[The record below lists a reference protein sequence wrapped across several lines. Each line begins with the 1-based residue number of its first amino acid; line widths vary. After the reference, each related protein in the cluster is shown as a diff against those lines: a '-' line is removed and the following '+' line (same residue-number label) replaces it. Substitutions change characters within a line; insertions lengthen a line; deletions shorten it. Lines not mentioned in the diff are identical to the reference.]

1 MGQKINPIGF
11 RIGISKD
18 WYSKWYST
26 PYDYPKLCVED
37 FKIRRYLEKRFE
49 PAGLKDILIER
60 SGNIL
65 NITIRVS
72 SPGMVIGKGGAGVE
86 SAEKEIKKITKS
98 SVKITAE
105 EVKNPEVHAMIIAQ
119 KISNQ
124 MKKRVKHGRASQM
137 AVKAAMDKGAKGI
150 KIIISGCLSGGSSIA
165 RRETYKDGS
174 IPTQRLRADIDYAQV
189 HCQMPFGK
197 IGIKVWVY
205 KGDLEI

>member
-11 RIGISKD
+11 RVGISKD
-18 WYSKWYST
+18 WYSKWYASPT
-26 PYDYPKLCVED
+26 DYPNIVVED
-37 FKIRRYLEKRFE
+37 YKIRRFIEKRFE
-49 PAGLKDILIER
+49 PAGLKDVLIER
-60 SGNIL
+60 SGNLL

-72 SPGMVIGKGGAGVE
+72 SPGMVIGKGGSGVE
-86 SAEKEIKKITKS
+86 SAEKEIKKLTKS
-98 SVKITAE
+98 VVKITAE
-105 EVKNPEVHAMIIAQ
+105 EVKNPEVHAMIIAS

-124 MKKRVKHGRASQM
+124 MKKRVKHGRAAQM
-137 AVKAAMDKGAKGI
+137 AVKSAIDKGAKGI

-174 IPTQRLRADIDYAQV
+174 IPSQRLRADIDYAQV